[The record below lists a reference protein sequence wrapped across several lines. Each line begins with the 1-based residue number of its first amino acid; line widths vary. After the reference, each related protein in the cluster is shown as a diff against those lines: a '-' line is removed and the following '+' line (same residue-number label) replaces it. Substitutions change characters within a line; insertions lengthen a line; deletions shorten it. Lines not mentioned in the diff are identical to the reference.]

1 MYNSNENR
9 WGDRDDQFTQPPR
22 RSTSPMGIASI
33 SCAIIG
39 LFCILTGI
47 FALVFGSLAI
57 LFANLSK
64 GSREKVQR
72 PVTYGRMV
80 GGIAAVI
87 GAAVIIYS
95 FATVY
100 IQYGSFQNYYN
111 TYIDTMEENYG
122 LDLDAYR
129 IDMDE

>member
-1 MYNSNENR
+1 MYDSNENR

-39 LFCILTGI
+39 LFCIMTGI

-64 GSREKVQR
+64 GSHAKVQR

-80 GGIAAVI
+80 GCIAAVI
-87 GAAVIIYS
+87 GAIMIIYS
-95 FATVY
+95 FSAIY
-100 IQYGSFQNYYN
+100 IQYGSFSNYYN
-111 TYIDTMEENYG
+111 TYIESMEENYG

-129 IDMDE
+129 FDTGE